1 MTGQTFA
8 QALADDGRIANVGTT
23 IASNP
28 EQSKHLET
36 TRVKME
42 ELEVDLVNLRSEKY
56 TADSRIPTMVSMP
69 SHRGLWRVLT
79 GVMDI
84 GVWHPSRGRTKT
96 RLDYQRVILQYSF
109 E

>member
-8 QALADDGRIANVGTT
+8 QALADDGRIPNAGTT

-36 TRVKME
+36 TKVKME

-56 TADSRIPTMVSMP
+56 TADSRIPLMVCLP
-69 SHRGLWRVLT
+69 SHRDL
-79 GVMDI
+79 
-84 GVWHPSRGRTKT
+84 
-96 RLDYQRVILQYSF
+96 
-109 E
+109 

>member
-8 QALADDGRIANVGTT
+8 QALADSGRIPNTGTT

-56 TADSRIPTMVSMP
+56 TAESRIPIMVYITSSWP
-69 SHRGLWRVLT
+69 LT
-79 GVMDI
+79 RSNQHNGFRSLA
-84 GVWHPSRGRTKT
+84 PLQRTHKGAT
-96 RLDYQRVILQYSF
+96 
-109 E
+109 